1 VRVSVRIAEIE
12 KVNKEISD
20 IKIRKSKDEATK
32 MSNLDY
38 VKELT
43 NEIDVLKKEEKKKE
57 KTDSSEL
64 QDERIVLEANL
75 ENLSH
80 QKQIYDHLTPM
91 LKDTGVKARIIKKHI
106 PIINKLL
113 NKYLSMM
120 DFFCQFT
127 IDENFDEKIL
137 SRYREDFGYGNFSEG
152 EKFRINLAFLF
163 TWRAI
168 AQMRNSVNTN
178 ILFLDEV
185 FESSLDQE
193 GLEDFYKILTIINE
207 KEAPNIF
214 VISPKGDALFDK
226 FEHKIEFR
234 KTRNFSQ
241 IV

>member
-1 VRVSVRIAEIE
+1 VKVSVRITEIE

-127 IDENFDEKIL
+127 IDENFDEK
-137 SRYREDFGYGNFSEG
+137 RFC
-152 EKFRINLAFLF
+152 LA
-163 TWRAI
+163 I
-168 AQMRNSVNTN
+168 V
-178 ILFLDEV
+178 
-185 FESSLDQE
+185 
-193 GLEDFYKILTIINE
+193 KILVMET
-207 KEAPNIF
+207 F
-214 VISPKGDALFDK
+214 QRV
-226 FEHKIEFR
+226 
-234 KTRNFSQ
+234 RNFVS
-241 IV
+241 I